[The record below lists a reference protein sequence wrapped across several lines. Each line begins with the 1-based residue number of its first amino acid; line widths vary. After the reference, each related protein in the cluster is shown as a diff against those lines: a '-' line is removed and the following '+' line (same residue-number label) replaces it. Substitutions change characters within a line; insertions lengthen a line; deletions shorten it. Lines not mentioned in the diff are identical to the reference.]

1 MITSYEQ
8 MPVGVYERIMAA
20 LEDSGASDN
29 DKQLEL
35 LSALTG
41 LSVDAIWDEPLE
53 DLQAQNAAASFVLVH
68 PVPHQVRDTYTLG
81 GVQYRATLRQGKITA
96 GQFIDWNEIAAQKD
110 GGGRWAQLLSVIL
123 VPEGKTYGNG
133 YDIEEV
139 QEAIRNELCVLDAIA
154 LRAFFLTLCAASVT
168 DTLPSLEKMMKEMKM
183 PRARR
188 RTIRRAMRAQ
198 ARLLRRGGAGW
209 QTLMR
214 WLKLPDAVGMLQ
226 PICP

>member
-8 MPVGVYERIMAA
+8 MPVGVYERITAA

-110 GGGRWAQLLSVIL
+110 GGSRWAQLLSVIL

-139 QEAIRNELCVLDAIA
+139 QETIRKELCVLDAIA
-154 LRAFFLTLCAASVT
+154 LRAFFLTLCAASLT
-168 DTLPSLEKMMKEMKM
+168 DTLPSLERMMSKTGS
-183 PRARR
+183 RR
-188 RTIRRAMRAQ
+188 ERRQMRRQMRRAAADLRTSGGGFRA
-198 ARLLRRGGAGW
+198 
-209 QTLMR
+209 LMR
-214 WLKLPDAVGMLQ
+214 YLELPDAVGMLQ

>member
-1 MITSYEQ
+1 
-8 MPVGVYERIMAA
+8 MAA

-110 GGGRWAQLLSVIL
+110 GGSRWAQLLSVIL

-154 LRAFFLTLCAASVT
+154 LRAFFLTLCAASLT
-168 DTLPSLEKMMKEMKM
+168 DTLPSLERMMSKTGS
-183 PRARR
+183 RR
-188 RTIRRAMRAQ
+188 ERRQMRRQMRRAAADLRTSGGGFRA
-198 ARLLRRGGAGW
+198 
-209 QTLMR
+209 LMR
-214 WLKLPDAVGMLQ
+214 YLELPDAVGMLQ